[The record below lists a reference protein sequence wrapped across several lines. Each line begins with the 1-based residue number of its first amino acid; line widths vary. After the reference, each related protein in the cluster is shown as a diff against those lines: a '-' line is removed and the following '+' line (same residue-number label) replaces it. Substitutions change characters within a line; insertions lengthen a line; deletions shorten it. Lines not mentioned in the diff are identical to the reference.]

1 MAATIKNQKSVIRAW
16 ATFDWA
22 NSAYNLVITST
33 IFPAYYTI
41 ITTSDDGGDR
51 VDFFGISFINTALA
65 NYGLAVSY
73 LLMVFLLPVLSSIAD
88 YKQNKKT
95 MMKFFT
101 YMGSIACMG
110 LFFFELETLEWG
122 IICSGLAAMGYI
134 GGVMFNNSY
143 LPEIASVDQ
152 QDRVSA
158 KGFAYGYIGSVLLQL
173 VCFLFVL
180 KPEWFGIQDA
190 SFPARLSFLLV
201 GVWWIG
207 FAQVS
212 FRGLPKQTSRP
223 GGLNRP
229 P

>member
-73 LLMVFLLPVLSSIAD
+73 LLIVFFLPVLSTIAA

-95 MMKFFT
+95 LIKLL
-101 YMGSIACMG
+101 IIK
-110 LFFFELETLEWG
+110 G
-122 IICSGLAAMGYI
+122 II
-134 GGVMFNNSY
+134 
-143 LPEIASVDQ
+143 
-152 QDRVSA
+152 
-158 KGFAYGYIGSVLLQL
+158 VL
-173 VCFLFVL
+173 
-180 KPEWFGIQDA
+180 
-190 SFPARLSFLLV
+190 
-201 GVWWIG
+201 
-207 FAQVS
+207 
-212 FRGLPKQTSRP
+212 
-223 GGLNRP
+223 
-229 P
+229 